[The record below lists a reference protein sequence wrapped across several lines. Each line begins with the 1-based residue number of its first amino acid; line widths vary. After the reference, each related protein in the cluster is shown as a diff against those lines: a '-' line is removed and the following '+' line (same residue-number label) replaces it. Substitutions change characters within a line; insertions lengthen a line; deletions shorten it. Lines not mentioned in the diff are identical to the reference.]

1 MDRTMKPIGFGE
13 RIHTLDVLRGFSLL
27 GIILVNM
34 ISFHSPFSY
43 YNPYEWF
50 EYGDLTVYTWIDI
63 LVQGSFYPIFA
74 MMFGYGMVIM
84 QERSAIKAVSFW
96 KISVRRLIVLMFFGI
111 IHAYFIWYGDI
122 LITYAIMGLLLLLF
136 LRLSGPIL
144 LGLGFA
150 IYLLPQIFL
159 SALLLV
165 ASIFD
170 DGTLADF
177 TDVVSLQL
185 SAEVYATGTFW
196 EITVQ
201 RFTDWSTNNG
211 FGAIFLFILIILPL
225 MMIGAG
231 AAKLHWLQRANKEKR
246 KWLITLFIALP
257 IGLAIKMLPF
267 YTMPTISIQ
276 YVQDMIGGPVLGI
289 AYIAFIIL
297 LMNSNIIAKL
307 LKPIASAGRMSI
319 TLYLMQSLIGTLIFY
334 SYGFG
339 LYGQVSMSTATWL
352 AVAIYVIQVILAEM
366 WLSKFRYGPVEK
378 LWRFLTYGKATKNNK
393 GGEKNEMDELFIK

>member
-1 MDRTMKPIGFGE
+1 MHRTMKPPGFGE
-13 RIHTLDVLRGFSLL
+13 RIHTLDVLRGFSLF

-50 EYGDLTVYTWIDI
+50 KYDDLTVYTWIDI

-84 QERSAIKAVSFW
+84 QERSAIKSVSFW
-96 KISVRRLIVLMFFGI
+96 KISIRRLIVLLFFGI

-159 SALLLV
+159 SALLLL
-165 ASIFD
+165 ASLFD

-231 AAKLHWLQRANKEKR
+231 AAKLHWLQRANKQKR
-246 KWLITLFIALP
+246 KWLITLLIAVP

-276 YVQDMIGGPVLGI
+276 YVQDMIGGPILGI
-289 AYIAFIIL
+289 GYIAFIIL
-297 LMNSNIIAKL
+297 IMNSKIVAKL

-334 SYGFG
+334 SYGLG
-339 LYGQVSMSTATWL
+339 LYGQVSMSAATWL
-352 AVAIYVIQVILAEM
+352 AVAIYITQVILAEM
-366 WLSKFRYGPVEK
+366 WLSKFRQGPVEK
-378 LWRFLTYGKATKNNK
+378 LWRLLTYGKATK
-393 GGEKNEMDELFIK
+393 